1 VETQPRVWDIDVA
14 DEAATNAL
22 AARVATYVA
31 AGDLVALSGE
41 LGSGKTTFAR
51 ALIRTL
57 TGDPDLEVPSPT
69 YTLMQVYDGSGFP
82 IVHADLFRI
91 NNPSELAELGW
102 EESAQGAVV
111 IVEWPEQAGDQ
122 LPPDR
127 LDVRIELAPASSET
141 QRRVTLSG
149 NGTFAPRLAQVK
161 AIQDLLARGGWTDA
175 TRSLVQGDASTRS
188 FERLTKPD
196 GSSAILMI
204 SPARPDG
211 PPVRYGK
218 PYSAI
223 ARLAESIKP
232 YIAMTRALRLQGF
245 SAPEIYAD
253 DAEIGLALLEDLG
266 AERFVDKNGPIPER
280 YLEAVALLASLH
292 GRTVPDSVPFAD
304 GQYRIPAY
312 DLDAL
317 LIEVDL
323 LVDWYAP
330 HVAKA
335 NLSSGTRATFV
346 NLWRQLLVDIAL
358 ARPTWTLRDYH
369 SPNLIWLPERDGIAR
384 VGLVDFQDC
393 VMGHPA
399 YDVASLLQDARVTV
413 PDELELKLLGG
424 YARLRK
430 HFDPKF
436 DMTTFAR
443 AYAIL
448 GAQRA
453 TKVLGIFARL
463 DKRDHK
469 PWYHAH
475 MPRVESYLRKNL
487 NHPALAN
494 LRGWYDEYLWSA
506 PAARSA

>member
-1 VETQPRVWDIDVA
+1 VETQPTVWDIDVA
-14 DEAATNAL
+14 DETATDAL
-22 AARVATYVA
+22 ARQVASYVS

-57 TGDPDLEVPSPT
+57 TRDPELEVPSPT
-69 YTLMQVYDGSGFP
+69 YTLMQVYDGAGFP

-91 NNPSELAELGW
+91 DNPSELAELGW
-102 EESAQGAVV
+102 EESAEGAVV
-111 IVEWPEQAGDQ
+111 VVEWPEQAGDT

-127 LDVRIELAPASSET
+127 LDVRIELAPEEGET

-149 NGTFAPRLAQVK
+149 SGTFAPRLAQVK
-161 AIQDLLARGGWTDA
+161 AIGDLLSRAGWSNA
-175 TRSLVQGDASTRS
+175 TRRFMQGDASTRS
-188 FERLTKPD
+188 FERLEKPD
-196 GSSAILMI
+196 GNTAILMI
-204 SPARPDG
+204 SPERPDG
-211 PPVRYGK
+211 PPVRYRK

-223 ARLAESIKP
+223 ARLAETITP
-232 YIAMTRALRLQGF
+232 YLAMTRALRAQGL
-245 SAPEIYAD
+245 SAPEIYAE
-253 DAEIGLALLEDLG
+253 DAKAGLALLEDLG
-266 AERFVDKNGPIPER
+266 TERVIDDNGPIPER
-280 YLEAVALLASLH
+280 YLEAVTLLARLH
-292 GRTVPDSVPFAD
+292 GRNTAD
-304 GQYRIPAY
+304 VVASGGGQYRIPAY

-330 HVAKA
+330 HVAKVT
-335 NLSSGTRATFV
+335 LSSGTRATFV
-346 NLWRQLLVDIAL
+346 NLWRQLLVEIAL
-358 ARPTWTLRDYH
+358 ARSTWTLRDYH
-369 SPNLIWLPERDGIAR
+369 SPNLIWLAQREGVAR
-384 VGLVDFQDC
+384 IGLVDFQDC

-399 YDVASLLQDARVTV
+399 YDVASLLQDARATV
-413 PDELELKLLGG
+413 PDELELKLLGA

-430 HFDPKF
+430 QADASF

-453 TKVLGIFARL
+453 TKILGIFARL

-475 MPRVESYLRKNL
+475 MPRVGTYLRKNL

-494 LRGWYDEYLWSA
+494 LRGWYDEYVWSA
-506 PAARSA
+506 QARPN

>member
-1 VETQPRVWDIDVA
+1 VETQATVWDIDLA

-22 AARVATYVA
+22 AVKVASYVKA
-31 AGDLVALSGE
+31 DDLVALSGE

-51 ALIRTL
+51 ALIRSL
-57 TGDPDLEVPSPT
+57 TRDPDLEVPSPT
-69 YTLMQVYDGSGFP
+69 FTLMQVYDGAGFP
-82 IVHADLFRI
+82 LVHADLFRI

-102 EESAQGAVV
+102 EERAQGAVV
-111 IVEWPEQAGDQ
+111 IVEWPEQAGDA
-122 LPPDR
+122 LPQDR
-127 LDVRIELAPASSET
+127 LDIRIELAPELGEN

-149 NGTFAPRLAQVK
+149 SGTFAPRLAQVK
-161 AIQDLLARGGWTDA
+161 AIQDLLSRAGWSEA
-175 TRSLVQGDASTRS
+175 SRSFIQGDASTRS
-188 FERLTKPD
+188 FERLEKPD
-196 GSSAILMI
+196 GRSAILMI

-223 ARLAESIKP
+223 ARLAETIKP
-232 YIAMTRALRLQGF
+232 FLAMDRALRGQGF
-245 SAPEIYAD
+245 SAPEIYAE
-253 DAEIGLALLEDLG
+253 DATAGLALLEDLG
-266 AERFVDKNGPIPER
+266 SERVVDENGPIAER
-280 YLEAVALLASLH
+280 YLEAVTLLASLH
-292 GRTVPDSVPFAD
+292 GRSASDVVPLAN
-304 GQYRIPAY
+304 GHYRIPAY

-317 LIEVDL
+317 LIEVEL

-335 NLSSGTRATFV
+335 TLSSGTRATFV
-346 NLWRQLLVDIAL
+346 NLWRQALVEIAL

-369 SPNLIWLPERDGIAR
+369 SPNLIWLAEREGIAR

-399 YDVASLLQDARVTV
+399 YDLASLLQDARVTV
-413 PDELELKLLGG
+413 PDDLELKLLGA

-430 HFDPKF
+430 QADPSF
-436 DMTTFAR
+436 DMATFAR

-475 MPRVESYLRKNL
+475 MPRVETYLRKSL

-494 LRGWYDEYLWSA
+494 LQSWYDDYMWSGLV
-506 PAARSA
+506 RSA

>member
-1 VETQPRVWDIDVA
+1 MVWDIELA

-22 AARVATYVA
+22 AEKVASYVG

-69 YTLMQVYDGSGFP
+69 YTLMQVYDGARFP
-82 IVHADLFRI
+82 LVHADLFRI

-102 EESAQGAVV
+102 EESAEGAVV
-111 IVEWPEQAGDQ
+111 IVEWPEQAGDT
-122 LPPDR
+122 LAPDR
-127 LDVRIELAPASSET
+127 LDVRIELAPEQGEM
-141 QRRVTLSG
+141 QRRVMLSG
-149 NGTFAPRLAQVK
+149 SGTFAPRLAQVK
-161 AIQDLLARGGWTDA
+161 AIQDLMSRAGWGEAAR
-175 TRSLVQGDASTRS
+175 SFIQGDASTRS
-188 FERLTKPD
+188 FERLEKPD
-196 GSSAILMI
+196 GRTAILMI

-223 ARLAESIKP
+223 ARLAETIKP
-232 YIAMTRALRLQGF
+232 FLAMDRALRAQGF
-245 SAPEIYAD
+245 SAPEIYAE
-253 DAEIGLALLEDLG
+253 DADAGLALLEDLG
-266 AERFVDKNGPIPER
+266 SERVVDDNGPIPER
-280 YLEAVALLASLH
+280 YLEAVTLLADLH
-292 GRTVPDSVPFAD
+292 GRNASDVVPLAN
-304 GQYRIPAY
+304 GHYRIPAY

-317 LIEVDL
+317 LIEVEL

-335 NLSSGTRATFV
+335 ALSSGTRATFV
-346 NLWRQLLVDIAL
+346 NLWRQVLVEIAL
-358 ARPTWTLRDYH
+358 ARPSWTLRDYH
-369 SPNLIWLPERDGIAR
+369 SPNLIWLPERQGIAR

-399 YDVASLLQDARVTV
+399 YDLASLLQDARVTV
-413 PDELELKLLGG
+413 PDDLELKLLSA

-430 HFDPKF
+430 QADPNF
-436 DMTTFAR
+436 EMATFAR

-469 PWYHAH
+469 PWYQAH
-475 MPRVESYLRKNL
+475 MPRVETYLRKGL

-494 LRGWYDEYLWSA
+494 LRGWYDEYIWSA
-506 PAARSA
+506 QVRSA

>member
-1 VETQPRVWDIDVA
+1 VETQGTVWDIDVA
-14 DEAATNAL
+14 DEAATHVL
-22 AARVATYVA
+22 AAQVASYVR

-57 TGDPDLEVPSPT
+57 TSDAELEVPSPT
-69 YTLMQVYDGSGFP
+69 YTLMQVYDGAKFP

-102 EESAQGAVV
+102 EESAEGAVV

-122 LPPDR
+122 LALDR
-127 LDVRIELAPASSET
+127 LDVRIELAPDLGET
-141 QRRVTLSG
+141 QRRVTLAGS
-149 NGTFAPRLAQVK
+149 GTFAPRLAQVK
-161 AIQDLLARGGWTDA
+161 AIQDLMSRAGWSGA
-175 TRSLVQGDASTRS
+175 TRTFMQGDASTRS
-188 FERLTKPD
+188 FERLTKRD
-196 GSSAILMI
+196 GASAILMI

-223 ARLAESIKP
+223 ARLAETIKP
-232 YIAMTRALRLQGF
+232 YLAMTDALRAQGF
-245 SAPEIYAD
+245 SAPQIYAD
-253 DAEIGLALLEDLG
+253 DVDAGLALLEDLG
-266 AERFVDKNGPIPER
+266 IERCVDEDGPIPER
-280 YLEAVALLASLH
+280 YLEAVTLLANLH
-292 GRTVPDSVPFAD
+292 GRNVSDVVPLAN
-304 GQYRIPAY
+304 GHYRIPAY

-317 LIEVDL
+317 LIEVEL

-330 HVAKA
+330 HVVKA
-335 NLSSGTRATFV
+335 SLSSGTRATFV
-346 NLWRQLLVDIAL
+346 NLWRQVLVEIAL
-358 ARPTWTLRDYH
+358 SRPTWTLRDYH
-369 SPNLIWLPERDGIAR
+369 SPNLIWLAEREGIAR

-413 PDELELKLLGG
+413 PDDLELKLLGA
-424 YARLRK
+424 YARSRK
-430 HFDPKF
+430 QADPNF

-453 TKVLGIFARL
+453 TKILGIFARL

-475 MPRVESYLRKNL
+475 MPRVETYLRKGL
-487 NHPALAN
+487 NHPSLAN
-494 LRGWYDEYLWSA
+494 LRGWYDEYLWSGLV
-506 PAARSA
+506 ARSA

>member
-14 DEAATNAL
+14 DEAATSAL
-22 AARVATYVA
+22 AARVASYVG

-69 YTLMQVYDGSGFP
+69 YTLMQVYEGGGFP

-102 EESAQGAVV
+102 EESAEGAVV

-127 LDVRIELAPASSET
+127 LDVRIELAPDLGDT

-149 NGTFAPRLAQVK
+149 SGTFAPRLAQVK
-161 AIQDLLARGGWTDA
+161 AIQDMLARGGWTDA
-175 TRSLVQGDASTRS
+175 ARSLIQGDASTRS

-232 YIAMTRALRLQGF
+232 YIAMNRALRLQRF
-245 SAPEIYAD
+245 SAPEIYAE

-292 GRTVPDSVPFAD
+292 GRNVPDAVPFAN

-369 SPNLIWLPERDGIAR
+369 SPNLIWLAEREGIAR

-430 HFDPKF
+430 HFDPNF
-436 DMTTFAR
+436 DMTSFAR

-475 MPRVESYLRKNL
+475 MPRVESYLRKSL

-494 LRGWYDEYLWSA
+494 LRGWYDEYLWSV

>member
-1 VETQPRVWDIDVA
+1 METQPRVWDIDVA

-57 TGDPDLEVPSPT
+57 TSDPDLEVPSPT
-69 YTLMQVYDGSGFP
+69 YTLMQVYEGSGFP

-91 NNPSELAELGW
+91 NDPSELAELGW

-127 LDVRIELAPASSET
+127 LDVRIELAPDLSET

-175 TRSLVQGDASTRS
+175 TRSLIQGDASTRS

-232 YIAMTRALRLQGF
+232 YVAMNRALRLQGF
-245 SAPEIYAD
+245 SAPEIYAED
-253 DAEIGLALLEDLG
+253 VEIGLALLEDLG

-292 GRTVPDSVPFAD
+292 GRTVPDSVPLAD
-304 GQYRIPAY
+304 AQYRIPAY

-346 NLWRQLLVDIAL
+346 NLWRQLLVDITL
-358 ARPTWTLRDYH
+358 ARTTWTLRDYH
-369 SPNLIWLPERDGIAR
+369 SPNLIWLPRRDGIAR

-399 YDVASLLQDARVTV
+399 YDLASLLQDARVTV

-430 HFDPKF
+430 HFDPNF

-443 AYAIL
+443 AYAVL

>member
-1 VETQPRVWDIDVA
+1 VEPTVWDIDIV

-22 AARVATYVA
+22 AVQVASYIR
-31 AGDLVALSGE
+31 AGDLIAVSGE

-57 TGDPDLEVPSPT
+57 TRDAALEVPSPT
-69 YTLMQVYDGSGFP
+69 YTLMQVYDGAGFP
-82 IVHADLFRI
+82 IVHADLFRL

-102 EESAQGAVV
+102 EESAEGAVV
-111 IVEWPEQAGDQ
+111 LVEWPENAGDN

-127 LDVRIELAPASSET
+127 LEVRIELAPDVGEL
-141 QRRVTLSG
+141 QRRVTLTG
-149 NGTFAPRLAQVK
+149 NGSFAPRLAQVK
-161 AIQDLLARGGWTDA
+161 AIQELLARAGWRDA
-175 TRSLVQGDASTRS
+175 QRKFMQGDASTRS
-188 FERLTKPD
+188 FERLAKAD
-196 GSSAILMI
+196 GSTAILMI
-204 SPARPDG
+204 SPARADG

-223 ARLAESIKP
+223 ARLAETIKP
-232 YIAMTRALRLQGF
+232 YLAMTRALRAQGF
-245 SAPEIYAD
+245 SAPEIYAE
-253 DAEIGLALLEDLG
+253 DAEAGLALLEDLG
-266 AERFVDKNGPIPER
+266 SERVTGDTGPIPER
-280 YLEAVALLASLH
+280 YLEAVTLLASLH
-292 GRTVPDSVPFAD
+292 GRNTPDVVPFPN
-304 GQYRIPAY
+304 GNYRIPAY

-317 LIEVDL
+317 LIEVEL

-335 NLSSGTRATFV
+335 SLSSGTRATFV
-346 NLWRQLLVDIAL
+346 NLWRQLLVEIAL
-358 ARPTWTLRDYH
+358 ARATWTLRDYH
-369 SPNLIWLPERDGIAR
+369 SPNLIWLPGRDGVAR

-413 PDELELKLLGG
+413 PDELELRLLGA

-430 HFDPKF
+430 QADAGF
-436 DMTTFAR
+436 DMINFAR

-475 MPRVESYLRKNL
+475 MPRVEAYLRKNL

-494 LRGWYDEYLWSA
+494 LRGWYDEYLWSG
-506 PAARSA
+506 PARAA

>member
-1 VETQPRVWDIDVA
+1 VETQPTVWDIDVA

-22 AARVATYVA
+22 AVRVASYVG

-57 TGDPDLEVPSPT
+57 TRDPDLEVPSPT
-69 YTLMQVYDGSGFP
+69 YTLMQVYDGAGFP

-91 NNPSELAELGW
+91 NNPAELEELGW
-102 EESAQGAVV
+102 EESAEGAVV
-111 IVEWPEQAGDQ
+111 LVEWPEQAGDA

-127 LDVRIELAPASSET
+127 LDVRIELVSEQDET
-141 QRRVTLSG
+141 HRQVTLSG
-149 NGTFAPRLAQVK
+149 SGTFGPRLARLK
-161 AIQDLLARGGWTDA
+161 AIQDLLSRAGWSEA
-175 TRSLVQGDASTRS
+175 ARSLIQGDASTRS
-188 FERLTKPD
+188 FERLEKPD

-223 ARLAESIKP
+223 ARLAETIKP
-232 YIAMTRALRLQGF
+232 FLAVDRALRAQGF
-245 SAPEIYAD
+245 SAPEIHAE
-253 DAEIGLALLEDLG
+253 DAETGLALLEDLG
-266 AERFVDKNGPIPER
+266 TERFVDDNGPIPER

-292 GRTVPDSVPFAD
+292 GRNLSDVVPLVE
-304 GQYRIPAY
+304 GHYRIPAY

-317 LIEVDL
+317 LIEVEL

-335 NLSSGTRATFV
+335 TLSSGTRATFV
-346 NLWRQLLVDIAL
+346 NLWRQVLVEIAL
-358 ARPTWTLRDYH
+358 ARPTWALRDYH
-369 SPNLIWLPERDGIAR
+369 SPNLIWLAEREGIAR

-399 YDVASLLQDARVTV
+399 YDLASLLQDARVTV
-413 PDELELKLLGG
+413 PDDLELRLLGA

-430 HFDPKF
+430 QADSNF
-436 DMTTFAR
+436 DMSTFAR

-475 MPRVESYLRKNL
+475 MPRVETYLRKSL
-487 NHPALAN
+487 DHPALAN
-494 LRGWYDEYLWSA
+494 LRGWYDEYLWSGLV
-506 PAARSA
+506 RSA

>member
-1 VETQPRVWDIDVA
+1 METHVTAWDIEVT

-22 AARVATYVA
+22 AARVATYVG

-57 TGDPDLEVPSPT
+57 TGDPELEVPSPT
-69 YTLMQVYDGSGFP
+69 YTLMQVYDGTGFP

-102 EESAQGAVV
+102 EESAEGAVV

-127 LDVRIELAPASSET
+127 LEVRIELAPDLGET

-149 NGTFAPRLAQVK
+149 SGTFAPRLAQVK
-161 AIQDLLARGGWTDA
+161 AIQDLLSRAGWSDAAR
-175 TRSLVQGDASTRS
+175 SFMQGDASTRS
-188 FERLTKPD
+188 FERLTKAD
-196 GSSAILMI
+196 GSSAVLMI

-232 YIAMTRALRLQGF
+232 YIAMNRALRAQGF
-245 SAPEIYAD
+245 SAPEIYAEN
-253 DAEIGLALLEDLG
+253 AEIGLALLEDLG
-266 AERFVDKNGPIPER
+266 TERVVENNGPIPER
-280 YLEAVALLASLH
+280 YLEALALLAKLH
-292 GRTVPDSVPFAD
+292 GRNAADAIPFAN

-335 NLSSGTRATFV
+335 ALSSGTRATFV
-346 NLWRQLLVDIAL
+346 NVWRQLLADIVLQRA
-358 ARPTWTLRDYH
+358 TWTLRDYH
-369 SPNLIWLPERDGIAR
+369 SPNLIWLPEREGIAR

-393 VMGHPA
+393 VLGHPA

-413 PDELELKLLGG
+413 PDDLELKLLGA

-430 HFDPKF
+430 HFDPNF
-436 DMTTFAR
+436 DMTAFAK

-475 MPRVESYLRKNL
+475 MPRVESYLRKSL

>member
-1 VETQPRVWDIDVA
+1 MEPTVWDLDIA

-22 AARVATYVA
+22 AVQVASYVR

-57 TGDPDLEVPSPT
+57 TQDGALEVPSPT
-69 YTLMQVYDGSGFP
+69 YTLMQVYDGAGFP

-91 NNPSELAELGW
+91 DNPAELAELGW
-102 EESAQGAVV
+102 EESAEGAVV
-111 IVEWPEQAGDQ
+111 LVEWPENAGDN

-127 LDVRIELAPASSET
+127 LEVRIELASDLGES
-141 QRRVTLSG
+141 QRRVRLTGSG
-149 NGTFAPRLAQVK
+149 SFAPRLGQVK
-161 AIQDLLARGGWTDA
+161 AIQELLARAGWNEA
-175 TRSLVQGDASTRS
+175 TRNFMQGDASTRS
-188 FERLTKPD
+188 FERLEKAD
-196 GSSAILMI
+196 GSTAILMI
-204 SPARPDG
+204 SPPRPDG

-223 ARLAESIKP
+223 ARLAETIKP
-232 YIAMTRALRLQGF
+232 YLAMTRALRAQGF
-245 SAPEIYAD
+245 SAPEIYSE
-253 DAEIGLALLEDLG
+253 DAEAGLALLEDLG
-266 AERFVDKNGPIPER
+266 SERVTADKGPIPER
-280 YLEAVALLASLH
+280 YLEGVTLLASLH
-292 GRTVPDSVPFAD
+292 GRNTPDVVPFAN
-304 GQYRIPAY
+304 GNYRIPAY

-317 LIEVDL
+317 LIEVEL

-330 HVAKA
+330 HVARA
-335 NLSSGTRATFV
+335 SLSSGTRATFV

-358 ARPTWTLRDYH
+358 ARATWTLRDYH
-369 SPNLIWLPERDGIAR
+369 SPNLIWLAGREGVAR
-384 VGLVDFQDC
+384 IGLVDFQDC

-413 PDELELKLLGG
+413 PDDLELRLLGA

-430 HFDPKF
+430 QADAAF
-436 DMTTFAR
+436 DMTNFAR

-475 MPRVESYLRKNL
+475 MPRVEAYLRKNL

-494 LRGWYDEYLWSA
+494 LRGWYDEYLWSG
-506 PAARSA
+506 PARAA